1 MKWFFGFNEGA
12 GKWFTE
18 MVKVAVVTGQ
28 AHAPHLEP
36 HCLYDGDGDSE
47 LTLWLR
53 RRGVAVHHAVAPN
66 RQRLSAAD
74 ILMRNAGTGYD
85 PLAARGFYLCLA
97 VPDAEAARGQE
108 HVLFTDCDV
117 MFTGPVHL
125 TDVRPA
131 LLAAAAEMDDV
142 RRPAPGMSGR
152 GFNSG
157 VMVMHVAAMQARLP
171 AIAGV
176 LERDGFFQ
184 FPDAGATFDLG
195 ALNSAIPDGDW
206 VRLPDVLN
214 WRPAFGVN
222 PQASIVHWHGPK
234 PRHVEKTLASGVT
247 SAPDDAM
254 RALLE
259 AAPEAYQH
267 YLEVFR
273 AALLDA

>member
-12 GKWFTE
+12 GKWFAE

-36 HCLYDGDGDSE
+36 HCHDGDSE

-53 RRGVAVHHAVAPN
+53 RRGVAVHHAVAPI

-74 ILMRNAGTGYD
+74 ILIRNSGTGYD

-97 VPDAEAARGQE
+97 VPGAEAARGQE

-125 TDVRPA
+125 ADVRPA

-142 RRPAPGMSGR
+142 RRPAPGTSGR

-157 VMVMHVAAMQARLP
+157 VMIMNVAAMRARMP
-171 AIAGV
+171 AIESW
-176 LERDGFFQ
+176 LERDAY
-184 FPDAGATFDLG
+184 FPTNGVYDQG
-195 ALNSAIPDGDW
+195 ALNSAIPEGDW
-206 VRLPDVLN
+206 DRLPDILN
-214 WRPAFGVN
+214 WRPAFGIN

-234 PRHVEKTLASGVT
+234 PRHVEKTLATGVT

-254 RALLE
+254 RGLID
-259 AAPEAYQH
+259 AAPEAYRH
-267 YLEVFR
+267 YLQVFQ
-273 AALLDA
+273 AALNSA